1 MEPAREKDLPR
12 GLHPGQAP
20 RADARLPSSKS
31 EAIRVLL
38 CASMARGTTRLTGH
52 LVGADT
58 SAARAVVA
66 ALGADLQDEGQ
77 ALLLSG
83 RPPLAA
89 QPAAPWPPSLPLG
102 ESGTLGRLAMALCAL
117 CAPATAR
124 TELVAS
130 GSLRGRP
137 AGPLG
142 RALTSAGA
150 GLEYG
155 PSGQWPRAVRACPA
169 APTQLRLEDPISSQE
184 VSALLLAL
192 AALGGPRRL
201 EVSGEIPSSP
211 YVALTTSV
219 LARFGARLVEERP
232 GRWSVEGPLVA
243 PHQTQRLEDDAS
255 AAAVLLAG
263 ACLAEREL
271 ILPGLGPDSIQGD
284 RRIVEHLTAFGC
296 RAGLADSQ
304 NSARRG
310 PDSPGRGAR
319 ACGAPLRGADLDL
332 SGEPDLAPVLAAVAA
347 AAALGLAAAP
357 APSLLRGL
365 GTLTIKES
373 DRLAVLATGLR
384 SLGLAISASGD
395 SLSIAPGQ
403 HQGPLEAWRRGA
415 RPLTLD
421 PHGDHRMAFAFAL
434 LGLVHPDLTVR
445 DPNCVAKSWPD
456 FWYQWT
462 ACSAP
467 DYSTSPS

>member
-117 CAPATAR
+117 CAPAAAR

-130 GSLRGRP
+130 G
-137 AGPLG
+137 
-142 RALTSAGA
+142 
-150 GLEYG
+150 
-155 PSGQWPRAVRACPA
+155 
-169 APTQLRLEDPISSQE
+169 SQE

-332 SGEPDLAPVLAAVAA
+332 SGEP
-347 AAALGLAAAP
+347 
-357 APSLLRGL
+357 PSSFG
-365 GTLTIKES
+365 
-373 DRLAVLATGLR
+373 A
-384 SLGLAISASGD
+384 
-395 SLSIAPGQ
+395 
-403 HQGPLEAWRRGA
+403 A
-415 RPLTLD
+415 RPS
-421 PHGDHRMAFAFAL
+421 R
-434 LGLVHPDLTVR
+434 
-445 DPNCVAKSWPD
+445 
-456 FWYQWT
+456 
-462 ACSAP
+462 
-467 DYSTSPS
+467 